1 MNNNSRK
8 KDDKWNLKYE
18 LAKNYYNYYGNLAI
32 PVRFKTFDGIEYDE
46 NGISLGAWI
55 HVQREAY
62 YGIGTYIIT
71 EDKIE
76 LLKKIGMN
84 FERNNQMVNW
94 HKKYELAKKYYEH
107 YGNLEVPARFKTN
120 NGFEYDSNGIALG
133 TWVASLRTDKIKSLL
148 TKEKIELLQ
157 EIGMRFE
164 CTRNAASWN
173 SKYELARKYY
183 EHYGNLEIP
192 TKFKTKDGINYDEN
206 GVTLGSWLSAQRQAI
221 QNRGSRVITEEQIKL
236 LQEIGMRFE
245 TNKMLDTWL
254 NMYKLAVLYYKK
266 YNNLEVPT
274 KFKTKDGINYDEN
287 GAALGA
293 WVAAQRQ
300 AIQNRGSRVINAEQI
315 ELLKEIKMRLEC
327 NLQENNWNYKYEL
340 AKKYYEYYGNINI
353 SQKFKTK
360 DGINYDENG
369 FALGAWV
376 ADQKQAYKGKNHNSL
391 DERRVK
397 LLEELNI
404 VWFSDNINNK
414 LQKEIITEVNSNIKH
429 KEVESRFYSLLCNY
443 NRNGISFDNISKD
456 DIKKINNDFLDSL
469 DTSKKLTLK

>member
-236 LQEIGMRFE
+236 LQEI
-245 TNKMLDTWL
+245 
-254 NMYKLAVLYYKK
+254 
-266 YNNLEVPT
+266 
-274 KFKTKDGINYDEN
+274 
-287 GAALGA
+287 
-293 WVAAQRQ
+293 
-300 AIQNRGSRVINAEQI
+300 
-315 ELLKEIKMRLEC
+315 
-327 NLQENNWNYKYEL
+327 
-340 AKKYYEYYGNINI
+340 
-353 SQKFKTK
+353 
-360 DGINYDENG
+360 
-369 FALGAWV
+369 
-376 ADQKQAYKGKNHNSL
+376 
-391 DERRVK
+391 
-397 LLEELNI
+397 
-404 VWFSDNINNK
+404 
-414 LQKEIITEVNSNIKH
+414 
-429 KEVESRFYSLLCNY
+429 
-443 NRNGISFDNISKD
+443 
-456 DIKKINNDFLDSL
+456 
-469 DTSKKLTLK
+469 